1 MASLKITYNCVIG
14 SKART
19 PYVSVS
25 VVSMQS
31 SYSYLGLKLVE
42 KVLIFDW
49 KIYQMSH
56 NTAGAP
62 FLDTRKGA
70 NLLMAKHLDKTPY
83 KPLAYENHSCM
94 RPDLVTDTLWFPEGV
109 R

>member
-1 MASLKITYNCVIG
+1 
-14 SKART
+14 
-19 PYVSVS
+19 
-25 VVSMQS
+25 
-31 SYSYLGLKLVE
+31 
-42 KVLIFDW
+42 
-49 KIYQMSH
+49 MSH